1 MPALNLASR
10 TAPPLSRG
18 EVVQKYPEIPPLVIL
33 KADVQRR
40 GVFYT
45 ERALSALDPELH
57 ATTGTHIFG
66 TRDGR
71 IAPRPESLLLR
82 DGSSIIT
89 TPTPL
94 EQAPYLVDLHDG
106 RPFLFEGGAPL
117 EEVEY
122 WPRPD
127 FYAKNT
133 ASGKPMK
140 TLVSARPQRL
150 NIFPYRY
157 CTFWNNGKGCS
168 FCDIVTQM
176 KKGKEE
182 LGIPARLDPLEV
194 QEVVREALREP
205 GRYAALYLTAGSNV
219 SGMQPF
225 DDEVAYYIEILKRV
239 GELFAVPKIP
249 SQLIG
254 TAFHEEQLERLYRET
269 PLMSYTA
276 DIEVL
281 GEELFNRH
289 CPGKAEWIGYREWKR
304 RLVRAVDIFG
314 RGRVNTGLVAGVELT
329 SPGGYR
335 DEDEALERVLEE
347 AEELASQGVSTVY
360 IVWSP
365 RPGTL
370 LGDQQNASLEYYVR
384 LAAGLHGLR
393 KKYRL
398 PIGFD
403 DYRRCGNHPDS
414 DLSRLLDF

>member
-1 MPALNLASR
+1 MTKSNVAAK
-10 TAPPLSRG
+10 TDFPLSRS
-18 EVVQKYPEIPPLVIL
+18 EVVEKYKEIPPLVIL

-45 ERALSALDPELH
+45 DAALTALDTELH

-66 TRDGR
+66 SRDGN

-94 EQAPYLVDLHDG
+94 DQDPYLVDLHEG
-106 RPFLFEGGAPL
+106 RPYLFEDGEPL

-127 FYAKNT
+127 FYAKRT
-133 ASGKPMK
+133 VSGTPMK
-140 TLVSARPQRL
+140 LVVSARPQRL

-157 CTFWNNGKGCS
+157 CTFWNNGNGCS
-168 FCDIVTQM
+168 FCDIVTQL

-182 LGIPARLDPLEV
+182 LGIPARLDPAEV
-194 QEVVREALREP
+194 QEVLREALLEP
-205 GRYAALYLTAGSNV
+205 GRYAALFLTAGSNV
-219 SGMQPF
+219 AGKKAF
-225 DDEVAYYIEILKRV
+225 DDEVDYYIEILKRA
-239 GELFAVPKIP
+239 GELFTVPKIP

-254 TAFHEEQLERLYRET
+254 TAFDDDQLERLYHET
-269 PLMSYTA
+269 PLTSYTA

-281 GEELFNRH
+281 GEDLFNRH

-314 RGRVNTGLVAGVELT
+314 RGRVNTGLVAGIELT

-335 DEDEALERVLEE
+335 DEDEALARLLEE

-365 RPGTL
+365 RPGTR
-370 LGDQQNASLEYYVR
+370 LGDQRNASLEYYVR
-384 LAAGLHGLR
+384 LASGLHGLR

-414 DLSRLLDF
+414 DLSRLLSF

>member
-1 MPALNLASR
+1 MSATLHKTKHQLTRA
-10 TAPPLSRG
+10 
-18 EVVQKYPEIPPLVIL
+18 EVVEKYPHIPALVIL
-33 KADVQRR
+33 KTDVQRR

-45 ERALSALDPELH
+45 QNALGVLDPDRH

-66 TRDGR
+66 SRDGEL
-71 IAPRPESLLLR
+71 APRPESLLLR

-94 EQAPYLVDLHDG
+94 DQDPYLVDLHEG
-106 RPFLFEGGAPL
+106 RPYLFDKGEPL

-127 FYAKNT
+127 FYAKKT
-133 ASGKPMK
+133 VSGKEMK
-140 TLVSARPQRL
+140 NIVSARPQRL

-157 CTFWNNGKGCS
+157 CTFWNNGNGCS
-168 FCDIVTQM
+168 FCDIVKQL
-176 KKGKEE
+176 KKGQEE

-194 QEVVREALREP
+194 QEVLREALLEP
-205 GRYAALYLTAGSNV
+205 GRYAALFLTAGSNV
-219 SGMQPF
+219 AGNKPF
-225 DDEVAYYIEILKRV
+225 DDEVDYYIEILKRA
-239 GELFAVPKIP
+239 GELFSVPKIP

-254 TAFHEEQLERLYRET
+254 TAFDDDQLERLYNET
-269 PLMSYTA
+269 PLTSYTA

-314 RGRVNTGLVAGVELT
+314 RGRVNTGLVAGIELT

-335 DEDEALERVLEE
+335 SEDEALARVLDE
-347 AEELASQGVSTVY
+347 AEELASLGVSTVY

-365 RPGTL
+365 RPGTKL
-370 LGDQQNASLEYYVR
+370 ADQRNASLEYYLR

-393 KKYRL
+393 EKYRL

>member
-1 MPALNLASR
+1 MAQLNVAIKKER
-10 TAPPLSRG
+10 PLSRQ

-33 KADVQRR
+33 KTDVQRR
-40 GVFYT
+40 GVYYT
-45 ERALSALDPELH
+45 DAALSALDLELH
-57 ATTGTHIFG
+57 AVTGTHIFG

-71 IAPRPESLLLR
+71 IAARPESLLLR

-94 EQAPYLVDLHDG
+94 DQDPYLVDLYEG
-106 RPFLFEGGAPL
+106 RPFLFEGGEPV

-122 WPRPD
+122 WPKPD
-127 FYAKNT
+127 FYGKT
-133 ASGKPMK
+133 TSSG
-140 TLVSARPQRL
+140 TLMQNVVSARPQRL

-157 CTFWNNGKGCS
+157 CTFWNNGNGCS

-176 KKGKEE
+176 KKGSKE

-194 QEVVREALREP
+194 REVVAEALKEP
-205 GRYAALYLTAGSNV
+205 GRYAALFLTAGSNV
-219 SGMQPF
+219 AGKNAF
-225 DDEVAYYIEILKRV
+225 DEEVDYYIEILKRV
-239 GELFAVPKIP
+239 GELFTVPKIP

-254 TAFHEEQLERLYRET
+254 TAFDDRQLERLHRET
-269 PLMSYTA
+269 LLTSYTA
-276 DIEVL
+276 DLEVL
-281 GEELFNRH
+281 GEDLFNRH

-304 RLVRAVDIFG
+304 RLVHAVDLFG

-335 DEDEALERVLEE
+335 DEDEALARTLEE
-347 AEELASQGVSTVY
+347 AEDLASHGVSTVY

-365 RPGTL
+365 RPGTAI
-370 LGDQQNASLEYYVR
+370 GDQKNASLEYYVR

-393 KKYRL
+393 GKYRL

-414 DLSRLLDF
+414 DLARLHDF

>member
-1 MPALNLASR
+1 MPRPLLATR
-10 TAPPLSRG
+10 NQIPLTRA
-18 EVVQKYPEIPPLVIL
+18 EVVQKYALIPPLIIL
-33 KADVQRR
+33 KTDVQRR

-45 ERALSALDPELH
+45 ARALSALDPERH

-66 TRDGR
+66 CRDGR

-94 EQAPYLVDLHDG
+94 EQDPYVVDLHDG
-106 RPFLFEGGAPL
+106 KPFLFEDDEPL

-127 FYAKNT
+127 FYAKRT
-133 ASGKPMK
+133 ASGQPMK
-140 TLVSARPQRL
+140 SLVSARPQRL

-182 LGIPARLDPLEV
+182 LGIPAKLDPLEV
-194 QEVVREALREP
+194 QEVVREALLEP
-205 GRYAALYLTAGSNV
+205 GRYAALFLTAGSNV
-219 SGMQPF
+219 AGKKPF
-225 DDEVAYYIEILKRV
+225 DEEVDYYIEILKRV
-239 GELFAVPKIP
+239 GELFSVPKIP

-254 TAFHEEQLERLYRET
+254 TAFAGDQLERLYRET
-269 PLMSYTA
+269 LLTSYTA

-289 CPGKAEWIGYREWKR
+289 CPGKAEWVGYKEWKR
-304 RLVRAVDIFG
+304 RLVHAVEVFG

-329 SPGGYR
+329 APGGYR
-335 DEDEALERVLEE
+335 SEDEALARILEE
-347 AEELASQGVSTVY
+347 AEELAGQGVGTVF

-370 LGDQQNASLEYYVR
+370 LGDQQNASLEYYIR

-393 KKYRL
+393 ERYRL
-398 PIGFD
+398 SIGFD

-414 DLSRLLDF
+414 DLSRLLTF